1 MASVR
6 SSRRKLAVSRQKFL
20 DQELRVLRKATSR
33 LKEHTEND
41 EKLSNIVDLLRN
53 ISEDFEHGHFRFG
66 LHDEQLAIKDEL
78 PRIKATL
85 DRLRKVKG
93 DNERLHDLIKQLLED
108 LSYYDEEDNE
118 PRKEEADDHR

>member
-6 SSRRKLAVSRQKFL
+6 SSRRKLAVSRQNFL

-53 ISEDFEHGHFRFG
+53 ISEEFEHGHSRFG
-66 LHDEQLAIKDEL
+66 LHDKQLAIKDEL
-78 PRIKATL
+78 PRIKAAL

-93 DNERLHDLIKQLLED
+93 DNERLHDLIKQLLEE
-108 LSYYDEEDNE
+108 LSFYEEEE
-118 PRKEEADDHR
+118 PCTENTDDPI